1 MSARDPK
8 IRTMAVPAP
17 NGPKRVDSSSPAIRI
32 VDHPSNSPEEFTAIQ
47 WLVVQGYGSGAS
59 VGAIARKYANH
70 LIPHEPDEEKRLKKA
85 RQKIR
90 KWIRTQ
96 KFRDAIWAQSV
107 VELDLESPAILKGI
121 TRKARAGRVDAARLA
136 FELNGR
142 HSPHTEVQ
150 PASININFGAI
161 PRPHNMAPIE
171 EADEIVEGEV
181 DEIED

>member
-1 MSARDPK
+1 
-8 IRTMAVPAP
+8 MAVPAP
-17 NGPKRVDSSSPAIRI
+17 NGPKREDSKGLGVRI
-32 VDHPSNSPEEFTAIQ
+32 VDQPSSHPEEFTVIQ
-47 WLVVQGYGSGAS
+47 FLVVQGYASGAS

-70 LIPHEPDEEKRLKKA
+70 LVPHEPNEEMRLKKA
-85 RQKIR
+85 RTKIR

-150 PASININFGAI
+150 PAAINITFGSV
-161 PRPHNMAPIE
+161 PRPLPPVDPE
-171 EADEIVEGEV
+171 EIVEGEV
-181 DEIED
+181 EELED